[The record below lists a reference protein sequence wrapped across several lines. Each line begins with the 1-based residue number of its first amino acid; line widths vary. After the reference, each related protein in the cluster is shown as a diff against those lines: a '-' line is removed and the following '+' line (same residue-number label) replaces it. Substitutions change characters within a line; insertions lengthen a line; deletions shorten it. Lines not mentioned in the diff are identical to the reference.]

1 MRDFGGVK
9 RWSPGVASCELEGS
23 GVGAVRTIKM
33 GEMII
38 RERLEKIDE
47 KARTLSYSI
56 IEAPFPVRDYLA
68 TMRLTD
74 AAPGRTN
81 LAWSSTFE
89 SAGVRENSLR
99 KFSPAYTSRGIRGI
113 RAPRRGDARGTKLR
127 AKSAGRTG
135 RREAAHAEQG
145 ERA

>member
-68 TMRLTD
+68 TMQLSEP
-74 AAPGRTN
+74 AAGRTK

-89 SAGVRENSLR
+89 SAGGLDENSLR
-99 KFSPAYTSRGIRGI
+99 DIFTGVYQQGIEGI
-113 RAPRRGDARGTKLR
+113 ARA
-127 AKSAGRTG
+127 AG
-135 RREAAHAEQG
+135 A
-145 ERA
+145 